1 MKQYK
6 GDVRKDIKVNNP
18 ALPSPSSV
26 ISFVPVAY
34 NPAKQKSV
42 MRPGKTAK
50 DHKSGAH
57 ARRVHNQIKRAS
69 EPKGK
74 R

>member
-6 GDVRKDIKVNNP
+6 TDVRKDIKVSNP
-18 ALPSPSSV
+18 AAPTPSKV
-26 ISFVPVAY
+26 ISFIPVTL
-34 NPAKQKSV
+34 KSGKRTI

-57 ARRVHNQIKRAS
+57 ARRLRNQITKIA
-69 EPKGK
+69 KQQDK
-74 R
+74 

>member
-1 MKQYK
+1 MKLYK

-18 ALPSPSSV
+18 AASVV
-26 ISFVPVAY
+26 ISFIPVKHA
-34 NPAKQKSV
+34 ATKQRP

-57 ARRVHNQIKRAS
+57 ARHLQNQINRAI
-69 EPKGK
+69 KQQDK
-74 R
+74 

>member
-6 GDVRKDIKVNNP
+6 TDVRKDIKIVNP
-18 ALPSPSSV
+18 AAPTPSKV
-26 ISFVPVAY
+26 ISFIPVAFKS
-34 NPAKQKSV
+34 AKRAV

-57 ARRVHNQIKRAS
+57 ARRLRNQIKRAV
-69 EPKGK
+69 EAQT
-74 R
+74 

>member
-6 GDVRKDIKVNNP
+6 GDVRKDIKVSNP
-18 ALPSPSSV
+18 ALSSPSKV
-26 ISFVPVAY
+26 ISFIPMKHA
-34 NPAKQKSV
+34 PIKGKV

-57 ARRVHNQIKRAS
+57 ARRLRNQIKRAVDLL
-69 EPKGK
+69 
-74 R
+74 